1 MTSIGIVGSGI
12 AGLQLGLFLQQ
23 AGVSAT
29 IYSDR
34 TPDQI
39 RAGRLPNSVARFE
52 HTQARERELGVN
64 FWEFPDFQISSL
76 HFRINDDPPLAFR
89 GDIPWSMSF
98 VDMRI
103 YLAALL
109 DAFAARGG
117 EVIIGTLQAADLAG
131 LAARHDLI
139 TVASGRASLTE
150 LFPRDAERSPYDQP
164 QRRLCCGIFRGVR
177 HPEPLGASY
186 NVSPGHGEIF
196 QAPFYTFEG
205 WLNTL
210 LFECIP
216 GQGLAQIVDLR
227 YEDDPKAFEM
237 TVLDLLR
244 EHAPVVYER
253 VDQQHFG
260 LTRPLD
266 LLQGAITPTVRR
278 GYAALDGGRYVVA
291 LGDVHVLNDPIL
303 GQGANA
309 ASQAAWVLGEAIVA
323 GGPFDEAFC
332 HRVEDRIWAYA
343 SAVTAWTNAT
353 LQPPPDHAVEVF
365 VAAAQNQA
373 IANTLVD
380 NFNAPARNWAVFK
393 SPEGAADF
401 IASFGPR
408 QDGAS
413 SS

>member
-1 MTSIGIVGSGI
+1 MTSVGIVGSGI

-23 AGVSAT
+23 AGVTAT

-52 HTQARERELGVN
+52 HTQVRERQLGVQM
-64 FWEFPDFQISSL
+64 WDFPDFRISSL
-76 HFRINDDPPLAFR
+76 HFRINEDPPLTFR
-89 GDIPWSMSF
+89 GDVPWSMSF

-103 YLAALL
+103 YLAALQEV
-109 DAFAARGG
+109 FAARGG
-117 EVIIGTLQAADLAG
+117 EVVIGSLQAADLVG

-139 TVASGRASLTE
+139 AVASGRASLTE

-164 QRRLCCGIFRGVR
+164 QRRLCCGIFRGLR
-177 HPEPLGASY
+177 YPDPLGASY

-205 WLNTL
+205 RLNTL

-216 GQGLAQIVDLR
+216 GRGLSQIADLR
-227 YEDDPKAFEM
+227 YEDDPDGFDA
-237 TVLDLLR
+237 TVLSLLR

-253 VDQQHFG
+253 VDQNQFG
-260 LTRPLD
+260 LTRSLD
-266 LLQGAITPTVRR
+266 LLQGAITPTVRQ
-278 GYAALDGGRYVVA
+278 GYASLGGDRYA
-291 LGDVHVLNDPIL
+291 MAIGDVHVLNDPIL

-332 HRVEDRIWAYA
+332 RRVEDQIWAHA
-343 SAVTAWTNAT
+343 GPATEWTNAV
-353 LQPPPDHAVEVF
+353 LQPPPRHAIEVF
-365 VAAAQNQA
+365 EAAAQNQA
-373 IANTLVD
+373 IANTLVN
-380 NFNAPARNWAVFK
+380 NFNAPGRNWAIFK
-393 SPEGAADF
+393 SPGAAADF
-401 IASFGPR
+401 IGSFGPR
-408 QDGAS
+408 QEGVPS
-413 SS
+413 S